1 MAKTQSSKPG
11 KQRKQFFNAPKHKLH
26 RMMSAPL
33 STELR
38 SKHGRRSLSVRQG
51 DTVRIVR
58 GDFAGIEGKVTEVE
72 VSKRRLFIQGVT
84 REKVAGTAKNVP
96 IHPSN
101 VVITNLNLDDR
112 WRADILKRP
121 AGVSPAEEAPTTEPA
136 EVVEET
142 EVTEEAKV
150 SA

>member
-1 MAKTQSSKPG
+1 MQSSKPS
-11 KQRKQFFNAPKHKLH
+11 KQRKFLFNAPKHKLH
-26 RMMSAPL
+26 RIMAAPL
-33 STELR
+33 STDLR
-38 SKHGRRSLSVRQG
+38 SKHGRRSLPVRQG

-72 VSKRRLFIQGVT
+72 VSKHRLFIQGVT

-121 AGVSPAEEAPTTEPA
+121 AGVSPAEETTETKTTDA
-136 EVVEET
+136 A